1 VNRKQADAERQAA
14 EWRRTARRYIFRL
27 RGPVR
32 FEEAAVRE
40 LCRLAR
46 EGFEASFKKET
57 YGFLFGTLDR
67 VGRLT
72 IRRSCFYR
80 GGTKTRTGVTFKDWA
95 TIGRLARRRR
105 ELACKMRLRFAGS
118 FHSHVEIAGC
128 VFSGLS
134 DSDRESFRSDPM
146 STLEVIVFVRNGGA
160 RRATRSP
167 RDIVTYEPA
176 TGYNYRIR
184 CYAKRNGSIRL
195 ARLKVIG
202 SGVVVVY

>member
-1 VNRKQADAERQAA
+1 MSRKRPYLERQDV
-14 EWRRTARRYIFRL
+14 EWQRTVRRHIFHL

-46 EGFEASFKKET
+46 EGYEASFKKET
-57 YGFLFGTLDR
+57 YGFLFGSLDR
-67 VGRLT
+67 SRRLT

-80 GGTKTRTGVTFKDWA
+80 GGTRTRTGVTFKDWA

-105 ELACKMRLRFAGS
+105 ELAREMRLRFAGS
-118 FHSHVEIAGC
+118 FHSHVEIAGS

-134 DSDRESFRSDPM
+134 EPDRESFRADPM
-146 STLEVIVFVRNGGA
+146 STLEVIVFVRRGTA
-160 RRATRSP
+160 RRLKRSP
-167 RDIVTYEPA
+167 RDIVTFEPA

-184 CYAKRNGSIRL
+184 CYAKRDGSIRQET
-195 ARLKVIG
+195 LKVIS

>member
-1 VNRKQADAERQAA
+1 MAYIEEQDAEWQQ
-14 EWRRTARRYIFRL
+14 TARRHIFHL
-27 RGPVR
+27 RSPVR

-46 EGFEASFKKET
+46 EGYEASFKKET

-67 VGRLT
+67 SRRLT

-80 GGTKTRTGVTFKDWA
+80 GGTKTRTGVVFKDWA
-95 TIGRLARRRR
+95 TIARLARRRR
-105 ELACKMRLRFAGS
+105 ELAREMRLRFAGS
-118 FHSHVEIAGC
+118 FHSHVEIAGS

-134 DSDRESFRSDPM
+134 QPDRESFRADPM
-146 STLEVIVFVRNGGA
+146 ATLEVIVFVRKGTS
-160 RRATRSP
+160 RRLTRSP
-167 RDIVTYEPA
+167 RDIVTFEPA

-184 CYAKRNGSIRL
+184 CYAKRDGSIRQMTI
-195 ARLKVIG
+195 KVIS